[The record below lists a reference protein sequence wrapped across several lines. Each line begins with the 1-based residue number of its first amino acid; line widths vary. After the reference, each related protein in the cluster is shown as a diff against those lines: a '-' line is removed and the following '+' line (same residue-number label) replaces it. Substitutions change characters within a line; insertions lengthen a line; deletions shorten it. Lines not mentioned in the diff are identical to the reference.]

1 MGFRGSRVQIPP
13 SRFKYRLQPATSYAR
28 AGCRRDAIRAAPPL
42 LHAATCDIVGHA
54 NSSSTHPHMRKS
66 MAVLTRILLT
76 SAVVAVIAG
85 CSQSGK
91 APSKTAVAVEA
102 RPSVPVEAVN
112 GTNFHL
118 LDFVAWNN
126 HDMDM

>member
-1 MGFRGSRVQIPP
+1 M
-13 SRFKYRLQPATSYAR
+13 
-28 AGCRRDAIRAAPPL
+28 
-42 LHAATCDIVGHA
+42 
-54 NSSSTHPHMRKS
+54 
-66 MAVLTRILLT
+66 LTRIGLT
-76 SAVVAVIAG
+76 STLVAVIAG

-91 APSKTAVAVEA
+91 AASDTAVGVEA

-126 HDMDM
+126 RDMDMFRRLHTADVKVDMMG